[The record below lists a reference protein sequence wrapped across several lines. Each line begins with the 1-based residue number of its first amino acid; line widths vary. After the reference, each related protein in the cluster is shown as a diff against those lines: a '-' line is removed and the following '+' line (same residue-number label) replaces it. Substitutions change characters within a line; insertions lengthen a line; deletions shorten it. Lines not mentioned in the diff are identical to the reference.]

1 MIFQLQENGDN
12 NDYPND
18 GSGTEQARTITF
30 ANSGVLNTSLQIN
43 VKVVNR

>member
-30 ANSGVLNTSLQIN
+30 TNSGVSNTDLQISI
-43 VKVVNR
+43 KVVNR